1 MGREAGG
8 VTVLRF
14 TVLGKPQPAGS
25 KRAFAIKRGGV
36 PTGKVAVADANP
48 RAKSWQQEVASVA
61 RAAFIDARGGGV
73 FDGPLEL
80 RVWFYAPRPRSHY
93 RTGRNAHLLRD
104 SAPTWPIVRPDT
116 TKLLRGL
123 EDALTGV
130 VWRDDAQVV
139 VQTARKVYGE
149 PARTMVEI
157 QRLIVERET
166 A

>member
-1 MGREAGG
+1 

-36 PTGKVAVADANP
+36 PTGKVAVSDDNP
-48 RAKSWQQEVASVA
+48 RAKSWQQEV
-61 RAAFIDARGGGV
+61 RATAALAFITADPDWSLL
-73 FDGPLEL
+73 DGPLEL
-80 RVWFYAPRPRSHY
+80 CAWFYVPRPRSHY
-93 RTGRNAHLLRD
+93 RTGRNADLLRD
-104 SAPTWPIVRPDT
+104 NAPPYPIVRPDT

-139 VQTARKVYGE
+139 VQTARKVFGE
-149 PARTMVEI
+149 PARTMVEVW
-157 QRLIVERET
+157 RLPDNGPTVLEQIP
-166 A
+166 

>member
-1 MGREAGG
+1 

-25 KRAFAIKRGGV
+25 KRAFAIRKGGV
-36 PTGKVAVADANP
+36 PTGQIAVTDDNP
-48 RAKSWQQEVASVA
+48 AAKSWQQEIRVAA
-61 RAAFIDARGGGV
+61 RQAMVEIGDHALL
-73 FDGPLEL
+73 DGPLEL
-80 RVWFYAPRPRSHY
+80 RAWFYTPRPRRHY

-104 SAPTWPIVRPDT
+104 DAPAYPIVRPDT

-130 VWRDDAQVV
+130 SWRDDAQVV
-139 VQTARKVYGE
+139 VQTARKFYDE
-149 PARTMVEI
+149 PARTMVEVR
-157 QRLIVERET
+157 RLPVQVP

>member
-1 MGREAGG
+1 MIRLA
-8 VTVLRF
+8 F

-48 RAKSWQQEVASVA
+48 RVKSWQQEVRVA
-61 RAAFIDARGGGV
+61 ARQAAVDAGIDSLFV
-73 FDGPLEL
+73 GPLEL
-80 RVWFYAPRPRSHY
+80 RAWFYVPRPRNHY
-93 RTGRNAHLLRD
+93 RTGRNSHLLRD

-130 VWRDDAQVV
+130 VWFDDAQVV
-139 VQTARKVYGE
+139 VQAARKVFGE
-149 PARTMVEI
+149 PARTEVEVR
-157 QRLIVERET
+157 RLPVQVP